1 MIETYKT
8 LIEISF
14 HNAENNIS
22 KITDDIMDAHEI
34 IRNVGR
40 TIQEGKSD
48 VNSALHNLATAL
60 KKLESAKYYIDRE

>member
-1 MIETYKT
+1 MSEFKYKYKV
-8 LIEISF
+8 
-14 HNAENNIS
+14 

>member
-1 MIETYKT
+1 MSEFKYKYKV
-8 LIEISF
+8 
-14 HNAENNIS
+14 

-48 VNSALHNLATAL
+48 INSALHNLAAAL